1 MRTASLS
8 VLGRPDEL
16 IRLGGGMEIHKPK
29 PWHGLREFGK
39 EVATIV
45 LGVLIAIGAEQ
56 IVEQAHWRHEVEAE
70 RAALQNE
77 AQENVTTAAYR
88 VAEQPCVERRLAE
101 IELGFRRQ
109 AKGEPTGFRQPV
121 TKPPSWT
128 ASSGSWD
135 IAVSGQALGHMPQKE
150 KLAFSEAFDTYKG
163 FAHLRA
169 EEDAIWLRLSL
180 LNHPDILS
188 PGDWVELHQAFGE
201 ALGMN
206 ARMSTITKY
215 ILEDAA
221 MGQHPQ
227 AFGPI
232 DSAPLKAFCTSI
244 L

>member
-1 MRTASLS
+1 M
-8 VLGRPDEL
+8 D
-16 IRLGGGMEIHKPK
+16 IHKPK
-29 PWHGLREFGK
+29 PWHGWREFLK

-56 IVEQAHWRHEVEAE
+56 VVEQAHWRHEVEAE

-88 VAEQPCVERRLAE
+88 EAEAPCIERRLAE
-101 IELGFRRQ
+101 IEEGFRRQ
-109 AKGEPTGFRQPV
+109 AKGQATGFRRPV

-150 KLAFSEAFDTYKG
+150 KLAFSEAFDTYRA
-163 FAHLRA
+163 FALLRA

-180 LNHPDILS
+180 LNHPDILA
-188 PGDWVELHQAFGE
+188 PGDWVELHQAMGQ

-206 ARMSTITKY
+206 ARMATSTKY
-215 ILEDAA
+215 ILESVA
-221 MGQHPQ
+221 MGQRPKK
-227 AFGPI
+227 FEPM
-232 DSAPLKAFCTSI
+232 DSDPLKAFCTSI